1 MLNTELSANT
11 DYNRKSTKQWHDN
24 IIPSHIGLSIFSI
37 AQEQK
42 LSPSSQHVQ
51 TTILYNEIS
60 NLLRHIQHDI
70 TTVQKYTTNTY
81 EKLIWNDR
89 PIDLSSPK
97 QF

>member
-1 MLNTELSANT
+1 MFRLPF
-11 DYNRKSTKQWHDN
+11 YRIKFQ
-24 IIPSHIGLSIFSI
+24 I
-37 AQEQK
+37 
-42 LSPSSQHVQ
+42 
-51 TTILYNEIS
+51 
-60 NLLRHIQHDI
+60 LRHIQHDI